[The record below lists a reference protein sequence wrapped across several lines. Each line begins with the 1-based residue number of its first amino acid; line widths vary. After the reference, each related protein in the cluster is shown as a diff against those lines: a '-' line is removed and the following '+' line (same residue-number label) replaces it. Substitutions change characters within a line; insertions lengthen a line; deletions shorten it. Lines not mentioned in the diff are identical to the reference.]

1 MGKAWARLER
11 VRCKVKNHE
20 NSPSCWKD
28 NEILSVTIWDIEV
41 NALSVYVLCVPAD
54 VNVFTEHFTHGR

>member
-1 MGKAWARLER
+1 M
-11 VRCKVKNHE
+11 KNHE

-41 NALSVYVLCVPAD
+41 NAMCVYVLCVHAD
-54 VNVFTEHFTHGR
+54 LSVFTEHFTHGK